1 MATVKWFEKCYCCF
15 FKLRPKCIQL
25 IALLANLVVIALLI
39 WGMIDIPWSYLSKG
53 IKICYYIICGLI
65 IINLILLFILIIFR
79 CIGTINSKYNFIS
92 KGFCLIACIFD
103 CVASI
108 IMIVSAII
116 ILYKMYKLDKET
128 DLWPVYNSLFSSEE
142 RAAVIFS
149 TIIAVI
155 PLVWHFFC
163 VSFLYILITCRTN
176 FSYNDYKDN
185 KHSSEIINN
194 NISEEVG
201 TTINVI
207 NTPQNNVNNLALFP
221 YAKSE
226 SPNYDLN
233 NQYGMANGPVLY
245 QLNVF
250 NNNNSSNITNNT
262 DNNIQ

>member
-1 MATVKWFEKCYCCF
+1 MATIKWFEKCYCCF

-79 CIGTINSKYNFIS
+79 CIGTINSEYNFIA
-92 KGFCLIACIFD
+92 KGFCLTICIFN
-103 CVASI
+103 CLASI
-108 IMIVSAII
+108 IMIVTAII
-116 ILYKMYKLDKET
+116 ILNKMSELNKMR
-128 DLWPVYNSLFSSEE
+128 DLGKYYDGLFSNKEW
-142 RAAVIFS
+142 AAVIFS
-149 TIIAVI
+149 TFIAAIFVI
-155 PLVWHFFC
+155 WHFFC

-176 FSYNDYKDN
+176 LSYNDYKNN
-185 KHSSEIINN
+185 KYSSEIINN

-207 NTPQNNVNNLALFP
+207 NNPQNNVNNLAIFP

-226 SPNYDLN
+226 SPNYNLN

-245 QLNVF
+245 QLNTF